1 MNSKRPAVLVVDDEP
16 AMRLAMARVLER
28 AGFEVTRCH
37 DGHSALD
44 ALTARPWDA
53 MVSDV
58 RMPGMNGLEAMA
70 RILDRDR
77 RVPIVLNTAYDSY
90 RDDFTS
96 WAADAYVTKGAD
108 TEELLRVVRR
118 LLEEREHLGP
128 GEM

>member
-1 MNSKRPAVLVVDDEP
+1 MAVILVVDDEP
-16 AMRLAMARVLER
+16 HLRLLYRKDLEDAGHTVLE
-28 AGFEVTRCH
+28 AG
-37 DGHSALD
+37 SAEEGLK
-44 ALTARPWDA
+44 AFAERRPDL
-53 MVSDV
+53 VVLDV